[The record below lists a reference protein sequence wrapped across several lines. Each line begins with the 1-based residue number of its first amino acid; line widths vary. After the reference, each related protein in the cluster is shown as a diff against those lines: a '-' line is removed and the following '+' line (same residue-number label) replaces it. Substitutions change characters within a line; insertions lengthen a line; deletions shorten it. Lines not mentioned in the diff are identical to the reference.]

1 MRVDRLA
8 APGLPVQG
16 AGGRRLTDRLHDPAL
31 RVWLHDDG
39 GGGAHG
45 EGHLFNGS
53 FQQFRRADRLAA
65 GLRHEQESLRPAP
78 RSAFGF
84 EEASVIDGHR
94 GLAGDGL
101 DQALVVAGERL
112 LGGPDQDEGSEH
124 LVPGAQRRGQDRLG
138 AAAGDGLLVACI
150 LRRVRDQRRRAMLHH
165 PSDHTLTDLE
175 ALDLGQGHGHPQR
188 GLDLQLLTRGV
199 AEKKR
204 GGVEGDQRVQLL
216 QHLAEGRVEVEGG
229 AQGRAHLGQ
238 EPEGRSGRG
247 RIAGQ
252 DPKTRGRPR
261 RACLPRPARLGG
273 HASESRVTV
282 P

>member
-1 MRVDRLA
+1 
-8 APGLPVQG
+8 
-16 AGGRRLTDRLHDPAL
+16 
-31 RVWLHDDG
+31 
-39 GGGAHG
+39 
-45 EGHLFNGS
+45 
-53 FQQFRRADRLAA
+53 
-65 GLRHEQESLRPAP
+65 
-78 RSAFGF
+78 
-84 EEASVIDGHR
+84 
-94 GLAGDGL
+94 
-101 DQALVVAGERL
+101 
-112 LGGPDQDEGSEH
+112 
-124 LVPGAQRRGQDRLG
+124 
-138 AAAGDGLLVACI
+138 
-150 LRRVRDQRRRAMLHH
+150 MLHH

-175 ALDLGQGHGHPQR
+175 ALDLGQGDGHPQR

-199 AEKKR
+199 AQEKR

-238 EPEGRSGRG
+238 EPEGRSRRG
-247 RIAGQ
+247 RVAGQ